1 MHDKET
7 PACEKIHRI
16 LEELP
21 KYSSPS
27 SALPRNGLYFF
38 YEQGEICAHTGKPR
52 VVRVG
57 NHPRSQDR
65 LVTRLREHYGEIG
78 YPEKKNGSV
87 FRRLLGGAILRRR
100 DPNHPCLL
108 PSPGEGHWEK
118 HGRRTCE
125 LCRPLEDEV
134 TKLLKTAFTFRCV
147 EITAMNERNEMERK
161 LIATLAR
168 CHECGPSQSWLG
180 LWAYSQNVQRS
191 GMWNSEYVDSAYEM
205 TMSDL
210 EEIERH
216 VKKSS
221 ASSRT

>member
-1 MHDKET
+1 MRDKGT
-7 PACEKIHRI
+7 AACEKIHRI

-21 KYSSPS
+21 ERSSPS
-27 SALPRNGLYFF
+27 STLPRNGLYFF

-57 NHPRSQDR
+57 NHHRSQDR
-65 LVTRLREHYGEIG
+65 SITRLREHYGEID

-100 DPNHPCLL
+100 NPNHPRLL
-108 PSPGEGHWEK
+108 PSPGKGHWEK
-118 HGRRTCE
+118 HGGRTCE

-134 TKLLKTAFTFRCV
+134 TRLLKTAFAFRIV
-147 EITAMNERNEMERK
+147 EIVAMNRRNEMERK

-191 GMWNSEYVDSAYEM
+191 GMWNSEYVDGAYEM

-210 EEIERH
+210 KEMERH
-216 VKKSS
+216 AKKSS
-221 ASSRT
+221 VPSRT